1 VLSAIQAEAAWEG
14 RLDVTTGDQ
23 DKQTVALAEAFVAG
37 RMTRRTFITRMLAL
51 GLTTSAA
58 GAILAACSSS
68 TATSAPATASGVAPT
83 LMPSV
88 TPTKDISGE
97 VRELIGPW
105 TDQEADV
112 QAVMQEAFYK
122 LFPNVKIKM
131 QMLDWDT
138 EDVTTTNGLK
148 NGTFDVC
155 NVNSSMALR
164 YSPEEDLSY
173 DISDRVND
181 PAYASEK
188 AHFANV
194 WDLVTLSNQ
203 PRFIGIPS
211 YGGGAGENPCW
222 FNLDLLEAGG
232 FKLDDIAMDEGKFAD
247 ALIKITK
254 APGVYG
260 TYFGDLGNGDW
271 YPKAILNAGHTYF
284 TPDGKDIDF
293 DNADVLHELQW
304 LVDLHH
310 GAAPQLGT
318 YDYST
323 VQDAWLGQKI
333 AMMPM
338 DPSIVSTLQKTPP
351 KFRWA
356 VVHWAPGPKG
366 DQFTAGGVGMRMI
379 AAKAA
384 NKDAC
389 WEWIKF
395 VCGPWASAYWCDKSG
410 ATPARDDAFE
420 NGYGKEL
427 PTQFV
432 EAMPKLAKAFKGW
445 PVHAKRNQVRKATDT
460 EFTRILSKEV
470 TVEEGLKNAAAAARR
485 VLAES

>member
-1 VLSAIQAEAAWEG
+1 
-14 RLDVTTGDQ
+14 VTTRDQ

-51 GLTTSAA
+51 GLTTTAA

-97 VRELIGPW
+97 VRELLGPW
-105 TDQEADV
+105 TDQELDI
-112 QAVMQEAFYK
+112 QAVMKEAFYK
-122 LFPNVKIKM
+122 LFPNVKVNTT
-131 QMLDWDT
+131 LLNWDT
-138 EDVTTTNGLK
+138 SLVQRTNGLK
-148 NGTFDVC
+148 DGSLDVTTC
-155 NVNSSMALR
+155 NDGDIRSF
-164 YSPEEDLSY
+164 SPQEDMTY

-181 PAYASEK
+181 PSYASEK
-188 AHFANV
+188 AHLASVWGRVEEANK
-194 WDLVTLSNQ
+194 
-203 PRFIGIPS
+203 PRFIGIPV

-271 YPKAILNAGHTYF
+271 YPKAILNAGHTFF

-338 DPSIVSTLQKTPP
+338 DTSVVSTLQKNPP

-356 VVHWAPGPKG
+356 VVNWAPGPKG
-366 DQFTAGGVGMRMI
+366 DQFTAGGLGYKVI
-379 AAKAA
+379 AAKAP
-384 NKDAC
+384 NKEAS

-395 VCGPWASAYWCDKSG
+395 VCGPWASAFWCDKSG
-410 ATPARDDAFE
+410 GQPARDDAFA
-420 NGYGKEL
+420 NGFGIGLPKEYTDAL
-427 PTQFV
+427 
-432 EAMPKLAKAFKGW
+432 PKLAKAFKGW
-445 PVHAKRNQVRKATDT
+445 PISPKTTPVRKAVYT
-460 EFTRILSKEV
+460 EFKRILSKEA